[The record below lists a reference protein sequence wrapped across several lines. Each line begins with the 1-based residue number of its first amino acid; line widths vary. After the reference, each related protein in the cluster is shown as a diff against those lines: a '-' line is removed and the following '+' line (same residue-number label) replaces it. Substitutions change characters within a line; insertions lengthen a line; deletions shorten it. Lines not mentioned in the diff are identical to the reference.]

1 MSNIVI
7 NRINDVYVK
16 VQCDPDIAHELNN
29 HFSFEA
35 PGARFHPKYRAKVWD
50 GKIRL
55 YHLLSQTIYVGL
67 TDYVKHFAE
76 VNQYSVEDNTN
87 LTKDTL
93 SLDDCNKFIG
103 ALKLSL
109 PNNDAIR
116 DYQLES
122 VYRGITEGRRLF
134 LSPTG
139 SGKSLIIYSLIRWH
153 LLNKRR
159 QLIIVPTTSLVEQM
173 YSDFQAYSQNNGWK
187 ASYNCYR
194 IYGTVEKS
202 SDMPIVI
209 STWQSL
215 YKLPKPFFQSFDV
228 VYGDECHLFQAKSLT
243 GIMTK
248 CTNTPF
254 RYGTTGTLDGSKT
267 NKLVL
272 EGLFGPV
279 YRTTTTKELMD
290 SNKLADLKIFAIVLQ
305 YPDEVKKDCKGL
317 KYKEELDFLVQMEA
331 RNKFIRNLALDQK
344 GNSLVLFQ
352 LVEKQGK
359 LLYSMI
365 LSKAENRKVFFV
377 YGGTDTEQRENIRQI
392 TEKENDAIIV
402 ASYGTF
408 STGINIRNLHNI
420 IFASPSKSRI
430 RNLQSIG
437 RGLRKGDNKTQCKLF
452 DIGDDLT
459 WKTRKNYTLYH
470 MIERIKIYADE
481 EFDYSFIKVLISATK
496 LL

>member
-1 MSNIVI
+1 MADIVI
-7 NRINDVYVK
+7 NKLDEVYLK
-16 VQCDPDIAHELNN
+16 VLCEPSIAHELNA

-35 PGARFHPKYRAKVWD
+35 PGAKFHPLYRSKKWD
-50 GKIRL
+50 GRIRL

-67 TDYVKHFAE
+67 KDYIKHFAE
-76 VNQYSVEDNTN
+76 VNQYTVEDNSTQVS
-87 LTKDTL
+87 DRL
-93 SLDDCNKFIG
+93 SIDECTRFIKALD
-103 ALKLSL
+103 LSL

-116 DYQLES
+116 DYQQEA
-122 VYRGITEGRRLF
+122 VYRAITEARRLF

-139 SGKSLIIYSLIRWH
+139 SGKSLIIYCLIRWH

-159 QLIIVPTTSLVEQM
+159 QLIIVPNTSLVEQM
-173 YSDFQAYSQNNGWK
+173 YSDFQSYSQNNGWK

-194 IYGTVEKS
+194 IYGAVDKN

-215 YKLPKPFFQSFDV
+215 YKLPKTYFQSFDV
-228 VYGDECHLFQAKSLT
+228 IYGDEAHLFQAKSLT
-243 GIMTK
+243 GIMNK
-248 CTNTPF
+248 CVNSPF
-254 RYGTTGTLDGSKT
+254 RIATTGTLDGSKV

-279 YRTTTTKELMD
+279 YRTTTTKELID
-290 SNKLADLKIFAIVLQ
+290 SNKLAELKIFAIVLQ
-305 YPDEVKKDCKGL
+305 YSDQVKKDCKAL
-317 KYKEELDFLVQMEA
+317 KYREELDFLVQMNE

-344 GNSLVLFQ
+344 GNTLVLFQ

-359 LLYSMI
+359 LLYDMI
-365 LSKAENRKVFFV
+365 QNKVDERKIFFV
-377 YGGTDTEQRENIRQI
+377 YGGTDTQQREDIRKI
-392 TEKENDAIIV
+392 TEIETDAIIV
-402 ASYGTF
+402 GSYGCM

-437 RGLRKGDNKTQCKLF
+437 RGLRIGENKQQCKLY

-470 MIERIKIYADE
+470 MMERIKIYADE
-481 EFDYSFIKVLISATK
+481 EFDYSFIRVPISA
-496 LL
+496 

>member
-1 MSNIVI
+1 MADIVI
-7 NRINDVYVK
+7 NKLDEVYLK
-16 VQCDPDIAHELNN
+16 VLCEPAIAHELNA

-50 GKIRL
+50 GRIRL

-67 TDYVKHFAE
+67 KDYVKHFAE
-76 VNQYSVEDNTN
+76 VNQYTVEDNSTQV
-87 LTKDTL
+87 KDRL
-93 SLDDCNKFIG
+93 SIDDCTKFIE
-103 ALKLSL
+103 ALSLSL
-109 PNNDAIR
+109 PNNESIR
-116 DYQLES
+116 DYQLEA
-122 VYRGITEGRRLF
+122 VYRGITEARKLF

-139 SGKSLIIYSLIRWH
+139 SGKSLIIYSLVRWH

-159 QLIIVPTTSLVEQM
+159 QLIIVPTTSLVEQL
-173 YSDFQAYSQNNGWK
+173 YSDFQSYSQENGWK

-215 YKLPKPFFQSFDV
+215 YKLPKVYFQSFDV
-228 VYGDECHLFQAKSLT
+228 IYGDECHLFQAKSLT
-243 GIMTK
+243 GIMNK
-248 CTNTPF
+248 AANTSF

-267 NKLVL
+267 HKLIL
-272 EGLFGPV
+272 EGLFGAIHK
-279 YRTTTTKELMD
+279 TTTTKELID

-305 YPDEVKKDCKGL
+305 YSDQIKKDCKDL
-317 KYKEELDFLVQMEA
+317 KYREELDFLVQMNE

-344 GNSLVLFQ
+344 GNTLVLFQ

-359 LLYSMI
+359 LLYDMI
-365 LSKAENRKVFFV
+365 QNKVDERKIFFV
-377 YGGTDTEQRENIRQI
+377 YGGTDTQQREDIRKI
-392 TEKENDAIIV
+392 TEKETDAIIV
-402 ASYGTF
+402 GSYGCM

-437 RGLRKGDNKTQCKLF
+437 RGLRIGENKQQCKLY

-470 MIERIKIYADE
+470 MMERIKIYVDE
-481 EFDYSFIKVLISATK
+481 EFDYSFIRVPISA
-496 LL
+496 